1 MYVEC
6 VLNDVKCGRDPL
18 GRAFLEEA
26 VAVAEIGV
34 EEIVP
39 QPCQSIRCS
48 STKHPSG
55 AGG

>member
-6 VLNDVKCGRDPL
+6 VLNDVKCGRDPP

-26 VAVAEIGV
+26 VAVGEIGV
-34 EEIVP
+34 EEVVP